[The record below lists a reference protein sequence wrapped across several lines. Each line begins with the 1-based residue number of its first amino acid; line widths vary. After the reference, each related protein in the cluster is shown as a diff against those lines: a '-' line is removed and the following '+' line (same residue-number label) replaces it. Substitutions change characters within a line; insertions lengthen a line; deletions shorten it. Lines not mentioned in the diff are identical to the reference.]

1 MSTPLPLIRRSDP
14 ALSRGQTL
22 PTDRARLLKR
32 GERLLEPDVYVA
44 CNDDRPVVVK
54 DYRRY
59 RGTLLAL
66 PARLLVRHEAR
77 MLRRLAGWR
86 HAPALIGM
94 GALALG
100 MEFIPGTTLSESVQ
114 VGSEVFDQLQ
124 AALRKLHAEGITHN
138 DLHGTNVVISAGVP
152 VLIDFTSAWHT
163 PRWLRHGFISRQ
175 LRRSDW
181 KNLLKL
187 RQRLTGIAPTPA
199 QAARVAEPRWVRRVR
214 GTWKRVYRGSKAA
227 HA

>member
-1 MSTPLPLIRRSDP
+1 MSTPTLPLIRRSD
-14 ALSRGQTL
+14 L
-22 PTDRARLLKR
+22 PTRARLLKR

-66 PARLLVRHEAR
+66 PARLLVRHEAQ
-77 MLRRLAGWR
+77 MLRRLSGWR

-100 MEFIPGTTLSESVQ
+100 MEFIPGTTLSESARVDR
-114 VGSEVFDQLQ
+114 EVFDQLQ
-124 AALRKLHAEGITHN
+124 SALRRLHAEGITHN
-138 DLHGTNVVISAGVP
+138 DLHGTNVVVSGGVP

-163 PRWLRHGFISRQ
+163 PRWLRHGFLSRQ

-187 RQRLTGIAPTPA
+187 RQRLTGIAPTPE

-214 GTWKRVYRGSKAA
+214 GTWKRVYRGSRAA
-227 HA
+227 QA